1 MWVNGLASWRG
12 MNGIVFDPGR
22 GLLNRVD
29 HGAETTKK
37 CKEKGDKRASRPV
50 EPFDVAACSGFTL
63 LAAMAD

>member
-1 MWVNGLASWRG
+1 